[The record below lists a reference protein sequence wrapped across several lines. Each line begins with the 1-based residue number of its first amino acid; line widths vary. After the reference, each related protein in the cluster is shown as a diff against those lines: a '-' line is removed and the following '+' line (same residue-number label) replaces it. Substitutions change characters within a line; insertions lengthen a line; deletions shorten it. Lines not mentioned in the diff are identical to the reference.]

1 MALTLNGIAQ
11 GHATDRVTAV
21 LAEQGFAASL
31 VNIGEF
37 RAGDGDWRIGVA
49 DPRRGLIAAQ
59 ALSNAAVA
67 TSSPGALSLLAGAE
81 EVGHILDPAR
91 PLRPALW
98 STASI
103 VARDAALADGLSTAM
118 TFMDRSA
125 IRDLLAAEP
134 DLVSVLLVDRGGAVT
149 RLG

>member
-11 GHATDRVTAV
+11 GHATDRATA
-21 LAEQGFAASL
+21 
-31 VNIGEF
+31 
-37 RAGDGDWRIGVA
+37 
-49 DPRRGLIAAQ
+49 
-59 ALSNAAVA
+59 
-67 TSSPGALSLLAGAE
+67 LLAGAE

-91 PLRPALW
+91 ALRPALW
-98 STASI
+98 STATI
-103 VARDAALADGLSTAM
+103 VARNAALADGLSTAM